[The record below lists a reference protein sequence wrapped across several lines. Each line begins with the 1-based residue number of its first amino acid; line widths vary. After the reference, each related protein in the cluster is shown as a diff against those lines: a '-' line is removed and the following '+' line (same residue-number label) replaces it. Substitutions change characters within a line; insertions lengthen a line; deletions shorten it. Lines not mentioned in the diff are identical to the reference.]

1 MYPEKALCNNVQSDV
16 IYESQ
21 DLETAQM
28 PFHGGINCMCSDH
41 GTLLSSE
48 NEGNHGTCS
57 NIDETKNTCKK
68 YLLQSCQSEL
78 VFSRHLLN
86 RR

>member
-28 PFHGGINCMCSDH
+28 PFHGGINC
-41 GTLLSSE
+41 
-48 NEGNHGTCS
+48 N
-57 NIDETKNTCKK
+57 
-68 YLLQSCQSEL
+68 
-78 VFSRHLLN
+78 VFRPWN
-86 RR
+86 AAEQ